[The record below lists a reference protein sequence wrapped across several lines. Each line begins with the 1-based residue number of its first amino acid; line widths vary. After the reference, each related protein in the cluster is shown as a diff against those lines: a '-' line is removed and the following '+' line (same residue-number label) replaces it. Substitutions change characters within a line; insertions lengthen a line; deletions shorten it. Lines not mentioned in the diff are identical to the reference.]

1 MSASDGKSDDVIS
14 LIRHFK
20 KSGITLSDVSLG
32 LEMHFISE
40 KNGLGKDNS
49 VRLMK
54 LLSALNSKKIDPEK
68 FIDSAI
74 QFFNIHSDSDLTL
87 DQLPSF
93 YDSLNEKYANLQNEH
108 KQLCNDIS
116 QEKKNLDATLQSNNT
131 KYEQLQKFTD
141 IAAAL
146 ENESL
151 EIDEYDKMAYM
162 IKTAKNQ
169 GYDVE
174 KILLQL
180 QKEDTHENRITQYE
194 QTIQS

>member
-1 MSASDGKSDDVIS
+1 M
-14 LIRHFK
+14 
-20 KSGITLSDVSLG
+20 SLG
-32 LEMHFISE
+32 LEMHSISE

-49 VRLMK
+49 VRFMK

-141 IAAAL
+141 TAAAL
-146 ENESL
+146 EN
-151 EIDEYDKMAYM
+151 
-162 IKTAKNQ
+162 
-169 GYDVE
+169 
-174 KILLQL
+174 
-180 QKEDTHENRITQYE
+180 
-194 QTIQS
+194 

>member
-20 KSGITLSDVSLG
+20 KSSITLSDMSLG

-54 LLSALNSKKIDPEK
+54 LLSALKSKKIDPEK

-108 KQLCNDIS
+108 K
-116 QEKKNLDATLQSNNT
+116 
-131 KYEQLQKFTD
+131 
-141 IAAAL
+141 
-146 ENESL
+146 
-151 EIDEYDKMAYM
+151 
-162 IKTAKNQ
+162 
-169 GYDVE
+169 
-174 KILLQL
+174 
-180 QKEDTHENRITQYE
+180 
-194 QTIQS
+194 